1 MNTYSAFT
9 GILKYI
15 FGYILLASLISCNT
29 EQNTRVQSPD
39 NNMVLNFYVSEAGEA
54 NYEISYKDELIIER
68 SKLGYLFKNQPSL
81 TDGFEIAGITRSSV
95 QENWEPVWGDKIDI
109 HNHYNEMHI
118 ELRENEEP
126 GRELHLRFRAFDDG
140 IGFRYEFQEQAG
152 VDSLFV
158 MDEITE
164 FNLTGDHTA
173 WWIPADYDSY
183 EYLYETTKISEI
195 DASKYEAENERADRW
210 INNFKAVNTPV
221 TMKSD
226 NGLYMSFHEANLT
239 DYPGMTL
246 AVQDGQILKSE
257 LVPWADGTKVK
268 TGNSFVSPWRTVQV
282 TESAGDLLTSD
293 LIVNLNEP
301 NKLEDT
307 SWIEPMKYTG
317 IWWEMHLGKTSW
329 GLEELAEDSYT
340 AGLGREGAHGA
351 TTENAMRYIDFNAEA
366 GIAGLLIEGWNTGWE
381 YWGTD
386 SLGFFDFTTSYP
398 DFDLEKVVDYA
409 NQHEVQIIGH
419 HETSGQA
426 APYEERLEPAF
437 ELYNSL
443 GIRAVKT
450 GYAGAIVPS
459 GEAHHGQFMVR
470 HYRKVVETAARYKIA
485 INAHEPIKATGIRRT
500 YPNMMTRE
508 GVRGM
513 EYNAWSDGNPPE
525 HTTILPFSR
534 GLSGPTDYTPG
545 IFDLLFDEYREDERV
560 HSTLANQLALY
571 VVIYSPHQMAADLP
585 ENYKT
590 DGDFHPA
597 FQFIRDVAVDWDETI
612 VPDAE
617 IGDYAVVARKERGED
632 RWFVGAVTDENE
644 RDITLAL
651 DFLEDGTAY
660 RAIIYRDGE
669 DAHWESNPYSFGIDE
684 IKVDRNSSINLN
696 LAAGGGAA
704 IHIEPA
710 E

>member
-1 MNTYSAFT
+1 MNSYIAVT
-9 GILKYI
+9 GISKHFFSL
-15 FGYILLASLISCNT
+15 ILLILLVACNK

-39 NNMVLNFYVSEAGEA
+39 NNLVLNFYVSDSGEA
-54 NYEISYKDELIIER
+54 RYDISYKDELIIER
-68 SKLGYLFKNQPSL
+68 SRLGYLFMNQPPL
-81 TDGFEIAGITRSSV
+81 TGGFEISGITRSSV
-95 QENWEPVWGDKIDI
+95 QESWKPVWGDKSEILS
-109 HNHYNEMHI
+109 HYNEMHI
-118 ELRENEEP
+118 ELREKEEP
-126 GRELHLRFRAFDDG
+126 GRELHLRFRAFNDG
-140 IGFRYEFQEQAG
+140 IGFRYEFQEQAEA
-152 VDSLFV
+152 DSLFV
-158 MDEITE
+158 TDEITE
-164 FNLTGDHTA
+164 FNLAGDHTA

-195 DASKYEAENERADRW
+195 DASKYAAENERADRR
-210 INNFKAVNTPV
+210 IQNFRAVNTPV
-221 TMKSD
+221 TMKTD
-226 NGLYMSFHEANLT
+226 NGLYLSFHEANLT

-246 AVQDGQILKSE
+246 AVQDGQMLKSE
-257 LVPWADGTKVK
+257 LVPWEDGIKVK
-268 TGNSFVSPWRTVQV
+268 TANSFVSPWRTIHV

-329 GLEELAEDSYT
+329 GLEELAEGSYS
-340 AGLGREGAHGA
+340 ADLGREGAHGA
-351 TTENAMRYIDFNAEA
+351 NTENAMQYIDFNAEA
-366 GIAGLLIEGWNTGWE
+366 GIKGLLIEGWNTGWE

-398 DFDLEKVVDYA
+398 DFDLERVVEYA
-409 NQHEVQIIGH
+409 RQNGVEIIGH

-437 ELYNSL
+437 DLYNRL

-459 GEAHHGQFMVR
+459 GEAHHGQYMVQ
-470 HYRKVVETAARYKIA
+470 HYRKVVETAARYQIA

-513 EYNAWSDGNPPE
+513 EYNAWSEGNPPE
-525 HTTILPFSR
+525 HTTILPFTR
-534 GLSGPTDYTPG
+534 GLAGPTDYTPG
-545 IFDLLFDEYREDERV
+545 IFDLHFDEYREDERV

-590 DGDFHPA
+590 NGDFHPA
-597 FQFIRDVAVDWDETI
+597 FQFIRDVAVDWDKTI
-612 VPDAE
+612 VPEAE
-617 IGDYAVVARKERGED
+617 IGDYAVVARKAKGED

-644 RDITLAL
+644 REISLEL
-651 DFLEDGTAY
+651 DFLEEGTTY
-660 RAIIYRDGE
+660 RAIIYKDGE
-669 DAHWESNPYSFGIDE
+669 DAHWESNPYSYEIDE
-684 IKVDRNSSINLN
+684 ISVSSKSTIDLY
-696 LAAGGGAA
+696 LAAGGGTA
-704 IHIEPA
+704 IHLEPV